1 MSMTVKYLDN
11 WNVVSSMDT
20 FFNQLHGSR
29 QQTRVLVAN
38 ECKQGHPFDKGT
50 ICTVYKNT

>member
-1 MSMTVKYLDN
+1 MTVKYLDN

-29 QQTRVLVAN
+29 QQTRVLVGN